1 MVGKCEVQ
9 KKKVANLDKDI
20 NILFF
25 IKKILYNLIYIAYFT
40 RNFLVGNL
48 IFKRVFVDIY
58 VIHFNQFSK
67 VITME
72 KLLVTVLALEYS
84 ILVN

>member
-67 VITME
+67 VIKSY
-72 KLLVTVLALEYS
+72 KL
-84 ILVN
+84 